1 MAAMLEQIKRAMSS
15 LQAQGGIAGVNWE
28 LATTQAKAIAHSG
41 SIAISESARKSIQDA
56 IAIGSLW
63 LNESTAI
70 PE

>member
-28 LATTQAKAIAHSG
+28 LATTQAKAIARSG